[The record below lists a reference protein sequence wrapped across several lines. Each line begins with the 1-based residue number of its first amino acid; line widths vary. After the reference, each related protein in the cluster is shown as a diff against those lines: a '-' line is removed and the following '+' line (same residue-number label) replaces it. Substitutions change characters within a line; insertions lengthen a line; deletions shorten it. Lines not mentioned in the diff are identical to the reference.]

1 MKRDDYLKHLDRAF
15 TKAPPEL
22 TSSVEA
28 AFQKGEE
35 AMKQRHKIMTALSV
49 AAAVA
54 ILCAALALAAGTML
68 RPRRDNVVVAR
79 GKGQSAPAYTPVPE
93 TTPQPEQALYYT
105 TEGGVYYHTEAHC
118 MGMMNAMPITEADA
132 LADGKQP
139 CPVCVNGEAASEE
152 SAAAE
157 AAQTLN
163 AEIAVDWVKLLD
175 EKSANAQG
183 FWVYLS
189 SEPNRAWVFYANDYD
204 AREAVFEGGAWFLG
218 EQAVSLGYSR
228 DVSNWLFCTPKD
240 TKGSMFYGDKESY
253 ALDGEAIAFGS
264 ELFASVTRTTDGI
277 NRVHVW
283 KVGEDGKVIEV
294 DIGDRL
300 CGIGASGGALFGLT
314 ERESGDRCFLREY
327 DGQLYQVCGQPEEI
341 SEVEKLPGGVALLD
355 ELRGSGYTV
364 TDCLYRSMGADT
376 EAEVITVNLEQDGK
390 PYHVYLFREN
400 AAEELDCERGW
411 DDDIDILTGSGS
423 IEVDAGLPTVTSG
436 GIEATQKSRAR
447 DARMGLASKPTPGPQ
462 SEAWETAASRNTPV
476 QEAFPVY
483 YTLKGNYYHGY
494 ALCSGMRN
502 AEAHTLAEA
511 VDDGKARCPACQPGE
526 PEGIH
531 MFRKVFGCGLEELYH
546 DARYAYTL
554 RDAQTGVCEW
564 TLCYPGDSSATY
576 GYPVVMEDWT
586 IREGSS
592 IPGHVGQTVPRMSVW
607 TNADNALTVWRCA
620 PEPLHGMLEEAE
632 AALRDRPEM
641 LAGIKSTPLEWL
653 TRTFVTFDGAGE
665 DLLAVT
671 LWFEGQA
678 ATATFRW
685 VRDEDG
691 AYRWSLPEAVGEG

>member
-15 TKAPPEL
+15 TQAPPEL
-22 TSSVEA
+22 TASVEE
-28 AFQKGEE
+28 AFRRGEE
-35 AMKQRHKIMTALSV
+35 AMKQRHKSMTALSV

-54 ILCAALALAAGTML
+54 VLCAALALAAGTMMK
-68 RPRRDNVVVAR
+68 PRRDDVVAAR
-79 GKGQSAPAYTPVPE
+79 GKGDTGMPAPIPGTAPE
-93 TTPQPEQALYYT
+93 KALYFAT
-105 TEGGVYYHTEAHC
+105 TAGVYYHIDAHC
-118 MGMMNAMPITEADA
+118 GGMMNATPVAEADA

-139 CPVCVNGEAASEE
+139 CPICVTGKVKTGKAAPTDAPRS
-152 SAAAE
+152 
-157 AAQTLN
+157 LN
-163 AEIAVDWVKLLD
+163 AEIAVEWLRKLD
-175 EKSANAQG
+175 ERSANAEEIW
-183 FWVYLS
+183 FFPS
-189 SEPNRAWVFYANDYD
+189 SEAEGAWVFYATGYNAD
-204 AREAVFEGGAWFLG
+204 AALYEGGAWYLG
-218 EQAVSLGYSR
+218 ENSVCLGYSR
-228 DVSNWLFCTPKD
+228 AVSAWMFCTPGEP
-240 TKGSMFYGDKESY
+240 KGTEFLEITGEYYDIGGEHIGYGP
-253 ALDGEAIAFGS
+253 
-264 ELFASVTRTTDGI
+264 ELFTSVIRTDDG
-277 NRVHVW
+277 NRVHAW
-283 KVGEDGKVIEV
+283 KVDEGGRVIEV
-294 DIGDRL
+294 DAGEKLRSIGV
-300 CGIGASGGALFGLT
+300 SGGLLYGLT
-314 ERESGDRCFLREY
+314 EEDSGDLCFLRER
-327 DGQLYQVCGQPEEI
+327 DGQLYQVCGQPVEV
-341 SEVEKLPGGVALLD
+341 SAVEKLPGGKALLD
-355 ELRGSGYTV
+355 ELRRDFGYTV
-364 TDCLYRSMGADT
+364 TGCQYRSMGEDI
-376 EAEVITVNLEQDGK
+376 EAEVVTVNLEWEGMCD
-390 PYHVYLFREN
+390 HAYLFREK
-400 AAEELDCERGW
+400 ASDELDCEHDWEGDIAIF
-411 DDDIDILTGSGS
+411 DDTGSAV
-423 IEVDAGLPTVTSG
+423 VDAGLPTVTSG
-436 GIEATQKSRAR
+436 GIEATQKGRAW

-462 SEAWETAASRNTPV
+462 SEAWEAAASRNTPV

-576 GYPVVMEDWT
+576 GNPVVMEDYT

-678 ATATFRW
+678 ATTTFRW

-691 AYRWSLPEAVGEG
+691 AYRMSLTEAGEG

>member
-1 MKRDDYLKHLDRAF
+1 MRRDEYLKHLDRAF
-15 TKAPPEL
+15 SKAPPEL
-22 TSSVEA
+22 TNSVEE
-28 AFQKGEE
+28 AFRRGEE

-68 RPRRDNVVVAR
+68 KPRRDDVVAAR
-79 GKGQSAPAYTPVPE
+79 GKGERAPTFSPVPE
-93 TTPQPEQALYYT
+93 ATPQPGQALVFAT
-105 TEGGVYYHTEAHC
+105 KGGVYYHTDAHC
-118 MGMMNAMPITEADA
+118 MGMLNAVPIAEADA
-132 LADGKQP
+132 LAAGKQP
-139 CPVCVNGEAASEE
+139 CPVCVTGGATSEDSGTDATLTAE
-152 SAAAE
+152 GVVERVRQIDERAAE
-157 AAQTLN
+157 AR
-163 AEIAVDWVKLLD
+163 
-175 EKSANAQG
+175 G

-189 SEPNRAWVFYANDYD
+189 AESNGAWVFYADEYD
-204 AREAVFEGGAWFLG
+204 AREALFEGGAWYIG
-218 EQAVSLGYSR
+218 ERTVSLGYSR
-228 DVSNWLFCTPKD
+228 AVSDWAFFTPRAAE
-240 TKGSMFYGDKESY
+240 GSMFYGDKENY
-253 ALDGEAIAFGS
+253 DIDGERIAGVS
-264 ELFASVTRTTDGI
+264 ELFASVTRTTDGV

-283 KVGEDGKVIEV
+283 K
-294 DIGDRL
+294 IGDDGEIVEVEAGDGL
-300 CGIGASGGALFGLT
+300 CAIGASGGMLFGLT
-314 ERESGDRCFLREY
+314 EEESGDRCFLREY
-327 DGQLYQVCGQPEEI
+327 DRQLYQVCGQPDEI
-341 SEVEKLPGGVALLD
+341 SAVERLPGGAALLD
-355 ELRGSGYTV
+355 ELQENGYTV

-436 GIEATQKSRAR
+436 GIEATQKGRAR

-462 SEAWETAASRNTPV
+462 SEAWEMAASRNTPV

-576 GYPVVMEDWT
+576 GNPVVMEDRT

-632 AALRDRPEM
+632 AALRERPEM

-653 TRTFVTFDGAGE
+653 TRTVVTFDGAGE